1 MKNSTL
7 ATKLMLAAIFLTVLI
22 YFGVNLAAYFTDP
35 YTTTVA
41 YAYTGEEAVTVS
53 GYVAR
58 SEEVLAGGGELV
70 YSARREGERVGAG
83 GGPGGGGLHPKDVP
97 RPGFGQS
104 GEGAHRPRRGLV
116 DGLVFEIGRAHV

>member
-58 SEEVLAGGGELV
+58 SRRSSPAAGSWSTPPE
-70 YSARREGERVGAG
+70 
-83 GGPGGGGLHPKDVP
+83 
-97 RPGFGQS
+97 
-104 GEGAHRPRRGLV
+104 
-116 DGLVFEIGRAHV
+116 GRASGSAPGEPWP